1 MKKILVIEDDS
12 NITAAL
18 SIRLKASGYEVLT
31 APDGL
36 HGLKLARNHWPDL
49 ILLDVGLP
57 LLDIRMPLGVG
68 YSVAR
73 RLKAMGLGEI
83 PIIFITAS
91 KEKGVREAAQEAGAA
106 AFFEKPYDP
115 EELLSAIDQILRSKG
130 GRVPLNPQGTTLF
143 ANPRQEIG
151 GPDFLNIHERSA
163 PQEPR

>member
-1 MKKILVIEDDS
+1 MKKILVIEDDT
-12 NITAAL
+12 NIATAL
-18 SIRLKASGYEVLT
+18 SIRLESAGYEVLS

-36 HGLKLARNHWPDL
+36 RGLRLARNHWPDL

-91 KEKGVREAAQEAGAA
+91 KEKGVREAAAEAGAA

-115 EELLSAIDQILRSKG
+115 EELLRTIEQVLHARTRDDFGRAPSPLRAESDSQESIFEKKG
-130 GRVPLNPQGTTLF
+130 GPIFDQWEDVAL
-143 ANPRQEIG
+143 
-151 GPDFLNIHERSA
+151 
-163 PQEPR
+163 